1 MSIVRARRNRD
12 IHANLSSD
20 VVCDVALVNGIHDF
34 ISPFAQVPS
43 DPSIEEMR
51 QVVCDKNQR
60 PLIPNRWSSND
71 ILSQMAN
78 LMKECWRQNGAARL
92 TALRIKKTVS
102 VIASQADDVKATPFV

>member
-1 MSIVRARRNRD
+1 MTDLAYLLNA
-12 IHANLSSD
+12 HAPSL
-20 VVCDVALVNGIHDF
+20 VCSMF
-34 ISPFAQVPS
+34 PQVPS

-51 QVVCDKNQR
+51 QVVCDKHQR
-60 PLIPNRWSSND
+60 PLIPNRWSSHD

-102 VIASQADDVKATPFV
+102 VIAGQADDVKAPPIV